1 MASLTEPIRMQDVV
15 KWMVNSNFCCE
26 EVALK
31 ADTEQTIVVG
41 SLLMDD
47 DDDGYILVANEEE
60 ANVTHIALE
69 NVSATGGETILA
81 LARGPALVDKDMLDF
96 EDYVTWSEVASHLA
110 DRDILPLSE
119 PAELEEGLS

>member
-26 EVALK
+26 EVTLEAN
-31 ADTEQTIVVG
+31 TEQTIVVG
-41 SLLMDD
+41 SLLM

-110 DRDILPLSE
+110 ARDILPLSE
-119 PAELEEGLS
+119 PTKLEEGLS